1 MCARMKAW
9 LAAKTLKRWAKWAL
23 GMLMLWCSIQ
33 ARKRGKKGEDDGSSL
48 SKVLDVVV
56 FVVGTAVVATRPRR
70 RKESKRMVAVL
81 GRRMRV
87 V

>member
-1 MCARMKAW
+1 MKAW
-9 LAAKTLKRWAKWAL
+9 LAAKTLRRWAKWAL

-33 ARKRGKKGEDDGSSL
+33 ALKRGKRGEDDGSSL
-48 SKVLDVVV
+48 SKVLVVV
-56 FVVGTAVVATRPRR
+56 VSVVDKAVAAMRPRR